1 MSARVVLKR
10 SIKRRIA
17 FGHPWIYD
25 NEIEKADFVEGG
37 CIVDVLTNSGQFLG
51 RGYYNPD
58 SSIRVRLL
66 TRRNCSIDTD
76 FFAQK
81 LKRSLGMK
89 SSLLRYG
96 NALRVTFGEAD
107 GLPGLIVDKFSDWL
121 VVQFNTLGIGVLKN
135 EIIEALIATL
145 KPKGIFEKSEGISL
159 TKEGLESKEGW
170 LFGNGPELLP
180 FSLNGIH
187 FFADTKGQKTG
198 FFLDQRDNAENL
210 SKYANG
216 RNVLD
221 VFSYTGNFSFHCLS
235 QGANRAT
242 LVDSSERAL
251 SVARETAEI
260 NGFISRCEFVR
271 ANAFDYLREE
281 SLAGHSLVIV
291 DPPAMAK
298 SPSSKKSA
306 LRGYKEL
313 NLRVIKK
320 AVNGSL
326 LASSSCTQ
334 IISEDDW
341 MRTINDAFH
350 DSKKVGIVSFR
361 GGQPLDHPE
370 VSSIFE
376 TRYLKF
382 CLFRVIE
389 LCDF

>member
-1 MSARVVLKR
+1 
-10 SIKRRIA
+10 
-17 FGHPWIYD
+17 
-25 NEIEKADFVEGG
+25 
-37 CIVDVLTNSGQFLG
+37 
-51 RGYYNPD
+51 
-58 SSIRVRLL
+58 
-66 TRRNCSIDTD
+66 
-76 FFAQK
+76 
-81 LKRSLGMK
+81 
-89 SSLLRYG
+89 
-96 NALRVTFGEAD
+96 
-107 GLPGLIVDKFSDWL
+107 
-121 VVQFNTLGIGVLKN
+121 
-135 EIIEALIATL
+135 
-145 KPKGIFEKSEGISL
+145 
-159 TKEGLESKEGW
+159 
-170 LFGNGPELLP
+170 LLP
-180 FSLNGIH
+180 FSLNGVT

-198 FFLDQRDNAENL
+198 FFLDQRDNAEKL
-210 SKYANG
+210 SKYANE

-221 VFSYTGNFSFHCLS
+221 VFSYTGNFSFHCMS

-281 SLAGHSLVIV
+281 SLAGHNLVIV

-320 AVNGSL
+320 AVSGSL

-382 CLFRVIE
+382 CLFRVFE